1 MAVYPSR
8 LGVCHRCV
16 GPTAFDVQFTFGSHR
31 VFSVR
36 STSTVIELFTLKFV
50 ILNEIIPLA

>member
-1 MAVYPSR
+1 MYPSK

-16 GPTAFDVQFTFGSHR
+16 GPTTFDVQFTFGSHR
-31 VFSVR
+31 AFSVC
-36 STSTVIELFTLKFV
+36 SASTVIELFTPKFV